1 MAKKFDSKFD
11 ALSIDAI
18 YKQVKAKDNPLNL
31 NPIWQREVVWPEEK
45 QSLFINSIFNNI
57 IPINVIFS
65 NDVDTGECTVVDGKQ
80 RVTSIVNFRDNKI
93 PLHHDGKKIYYSVIP
108 EKSENTQKMTK
119 QQQIDFNN
127 VIVPIARYEKLSYSS
142 LTELFARIQNG
153 MKLSDG
159 EIVTSLIP
167 DRDAAEYFIQYCES
181 KENLFKKFT
190 KVKRDRKDHCLV
202 IVNITYMIN
211 TNCKKSTTTL
221 QRTNYQK
228 TCATKKDM
236 MERTKKIDKLINFCF
251 VEILNHTTI
260 KKNTL
265 VKLMYATCYSV
276 HKSHG
281 KKLNK
286 MTDVEKTAVIKTVI
300 LMQNKLNGTGGVEK
314 QVFKTMDLLVD
325 DFEETRN
332 TFKNENDE
340 DSNEDESNSNSES
353 NNDASSEDEKN
364 TKDNKSKK
372 NKPKNSDSEDEEVI
386 TKNTSKSKKSKPKNS
401 DSEDEEVTTKNTSK
415 SKKSKPKNSD
425 SEDEEVTKKNSNKSK
440 KSKPKNSDSED
451 DKTKNNGAK
460 SSDDELS
467 KDKSKN
473 SKNKDNDLSDN
484 GLSDGE
490 LSEDTKDKSKKT
502 TSDDEESKEDDKDIK
517 SDDDESKEDDKDIKS
532 DDEKDIKKK
541 PNNSKKSKQ

>member
-167 DRDAAEYFIQYCES
+167 DRDAAEYLKQYCES

-221 QRTNYQK
+221 QRTNYLK

-415 SKKSKPKNSD
+415 SKKSKPENSDSEDEEVTTKNTSKSKKSKPKNSD

-502 TSDDEESKEDDKDIK
+502 TSDDE
-517 SDDDESKEDDKDIKS
+517 
-532 DDEKDIKKK
+532 KDIKKK